1 MIRIPSAMSGPTRR
15 RALKLLLTAAGIL
28 TALRG
33 AGSRPAAA
41 DETLRDDAV
50 ETSIEKANIM
60 TPGWQRFALGEA
72 RITTVLDGARHG
84 DGPHPT
90 FGADRSQEEM
100 AALLRANFLPEN
112 RYVNGFTP
120 VLVELDDNLI
130 LFDTGFGES
139 GKENGYGKLVERMGE
154 AGYGPEAVTIV
165 VLTHLHPD
173 HILGLMTG
181 GEPTFANARYV
192 TGAREFEW
200 WTSDEARN
208 GEKAGMAKTV
218 ESVVVPLKDRMTL
231 LNDGD
236 AVVSGITAYDA
247 PGHTPGH
254 MVFEVSSAGQ
264 KLMLTA
270 DTANHFVASLQKPD
284 WKVGFDMDSEM
295 ATATRKRVFDRIA
308 AERIPFIGYH
318 MPFPA
323 IGYAENLPDGGYRFV
338 PETYQLAIANEENG
352 SK

>member
-1 MIRIPSAMSGPTRR
+1 MSPIPDATPGPSRR
-15 RALKLLLTAAGIL
+15 RALKLFLTAGGIL
-28 TALRG
+28 AALRG
-33 AGSRPAAA
+33 GRSGPARAG
-41 DETLRDDAV
+41 ETLRDAAV
-50 ETSIEKANIM
+50 ENSIEKANVM
-60 TPGWQRFALGEA
+60 TSGWQRFALGEA
-72 RITTVLDGARHG
+72 RITTILDGARHG

-100 AALLRANFLPEN
+100 AALLRANFLPET
-112 RYVNGFTP
+112 RYVNGYTP

-139 GKENGYGKLVERMGE
+139 GKENGYGKLVERMAA

-173 HILGLMTG
+173 HVLGLMTG
-181 GEPTFANARYV
+181 GRPTFPNARYA

-200 WTSDEARN
+200 WTSEEAKN

-218 ESVVVPLKDRMTL
+218 ENFVVPLEDRMTFL
-231 LNDGD
+231 KDGD
-236 AVVSGITAYDA
+236 GVVSGITALDA

-254 MVFEVSSAGQ
+254 MVFELNSAGQ
-264 KLMLTA
+264 RMMLTA

-284 WKVGFDMDSEM
+284 WKVGFDMDPDM
-295 ATATRKRVFDRIA
+295 AIATRKRVFDRIA

-323 IGYAENLPDGGYRFV
+323 VGYAEKLPEGGYRFV
-338 PETYQLAIANEENG
+338 PETYQLAIANEDG
-352 SK
+352 

>member
-1 MIRIPSAMSGPTRR
+1 MIRMPQAATGPSRR
-15 RALKLLLTAAGIL
+15 RALKLVLTAGGIL
-28 TALRG
+28 AALRG
-33 AGSRPAAA
+33 ARPGSAGAG
-41 DETLRDDAV
+41 ETHRDAAV
-50 ETSIEKANIM
+50 ETSIQKANLM

-72 RITTVLDGARHG
+72 RITTILDGTRHG

-90 FGADRSQEEM
+90 FGADRSAEEM
-100 AALLRANFLPEN
+100 AALMRANFLPET
-112 RYVNGFTP
+112 RFVNGFTP

-139 GKENGYGKLVERMGE
+139 GRQNGYGKLVDRMAA

-181 GEPTFANARYV
+181 GKPTFPNARYAV
-192 TGAREFEW
+192 GAREFEW
-200 WTSDEARN
+200 WTSDEAKN

-218 ESVVVPLKDRMTL
+218 EDLVVPLKDKTTFL
-231 LNDGD
+231 KDGD
-236 AVVSGITAYDA
+236 ALVSDVTAFDA

-254 MVFEVSSAGQ
+254 MVFELNSAGQ
-264 KLMLTA
+264 RLMLTA

-284 WKVGFDMDSEM
+284 WKVGFDMDPDM
-295 ATATRKRVFDRIA
+295 AIETRKRVFDRIA

-323 IGYAENLPDGGYRFV
+323 VGYAEKLPDGGYRFV
-338 PETYQLAIANEENG
+338 PETYQLAIANEAT
-352 SK
+352 